1 MRSARRSSSSR
12 ASWMARAISKTFS
25 GFASKAASPS
35 TSSSELTFDAT
46 TGVPVAMATG
56 TPVVASN
63 VSSLLEVLGDA
74 ALLANPE
81 NVFEI
86 ARAIQDALLDEDLR
100 ADLIAKGKAQAARYS
115 WDRTARDV
123 LEVYREVSDVR

>member
-1 MRSARRSSSSR
+1 VFPSLYE
-12 ASWMARAISKTFS
+12 
-25 GFASKAASPS
+25 GFGLPPL
-35 TSSSELTFDAT
+35 E
-46 TGVPVAMATG
+46 AMATG

-63 VSSLLEVLGDA
+63 ASSLPEVLGDA

-100 ADLIAKGKAQAARYS
+100 GDLIAKGKAQAARYR
-115 WDRTARDV
+115 WDRTARDD
-123 LEVYREVSDVR
+123 LEVYREASGSVRG